1 MRCNLV
7 SCGLSQESLLQIWR
21 RFWSDGRKKNL
32 MKLETIT
39 LFWSLNI
46 NGYCWEWGVIELKKM
61 PHLITLI
68 VHVWHLCDFGMLHTA
83 LSLWWEQYVN
93 GTTIVGSCKCT
104 FTLLSQYNGFCH
116 KWHSSL
122 TVIFISN
129 KQEKRMTFVM
139 ISNWNYY
146 IIVDGLR

>member
-1 MRCNLV
+1 MVTAEN
-7 SCGLSQESLLQIWR
+7 EELL
-21 RFWSDGRKKNL
+21 N
-32 MKLETIT
+32 
-39 LFWSLNI
+39 
-46 NGYCWEWGVIELKKM
+46 LKKM
-61 PHLITLI
+61 PHMITLI

-139 ISNWNYY
+139 ISN
-146 IIVDGLR
+146 